1 MVNSPI
7 IFGIIGKKIYLTLLL
22 ALILTLHSILK
33 QLIPQG
39 NDIPLF
45 NSLGGS
51 ILEMIS
57 VFIPYIF

>member
-39 NDIPLF
+39 NNISLI
-45 NSLGGS
+45 NSLGGA
-51 ILEMIS
+51 IL
-57 VFIPYIF
+57 